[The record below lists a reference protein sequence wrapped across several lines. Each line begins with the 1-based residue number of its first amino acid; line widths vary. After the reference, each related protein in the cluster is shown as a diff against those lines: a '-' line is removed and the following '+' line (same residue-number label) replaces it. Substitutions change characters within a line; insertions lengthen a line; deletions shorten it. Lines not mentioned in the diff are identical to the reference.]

1 MPECFGSPGRK
12 FDSEF
17 FMMINLTRQDPCWLA
32 PKIKLLK
39 QSVYWKD
46 TLFCM
51 EDLNDFADKLK
62 QKPKI
67 LGVDYNSEAE
77 KALLLVSSL
86 EKPEGAGNEYKKQ
99 LNTKGSSVGTSEFFI
114 PNWKGTSLELLLYI
128 VAKHYC
134 SIDV

>member
-1 MPECFGSPGRK
+1 MY
-12 FDSEF
+12 
-17 FMMINLTRQDPCWLA
+17 INLIRDDPEWLS

-46 TLFCM
+46 TLFDM
-51 EDLNDFADKLK
+51 TDLNDFAEKLK
-62 QKPKI
+62 SKNKL

-77 KALLLVSSL
+77 KALLVVSGQQR
-86 EKPEGAGNEYKKQ
+86 PEGAGNEYKKQ
-99 LNTKGSSVGTSEFFI
+99 LNSKGSNYNTSEFFI

-128 VAKHYC
+128 ICKHYC